1 MTESNITEQ
10 LAAALRDAVKALNT
24 AASFRVPSLNSNSY
38 AVASQAERALAAFS
52 AAPRPERLDAEAAS
66 AGLQRTLRNVIARF
80 DALGFDD
87 PDAPVDGG
95 DCVELVGELLP
106 LLRAELPADA
116 ARAAP
121 GEADE
126 RKRLAEFLVRDW
138 ESSFEQDADSTF
150 GAVEK
155 LLRTGHAGYDA
166 MAIEDLRLAAA
177 DTGYGDDLD
186 DEAEGE
192 MGGPAP

>member
-1 MTESNITEQ
+1 MT
-10 LAAALRDAVKALNT
+10 
-24 AASFRVPSLNSNSY
+24 
-38 AVASQAERALAAFS
+38 
-52 AAPRPERLDAEAAS
+52 
-66 AGLQRTLRNVIARF
+66 RTHPLTGV
-80 DALGFDD
+80 
-87 PDAPVDGG
+87 

-106 LLRAELPADA
+106 LLRAALPADA

-126 RKRLAEFLVRDW
+126 RKRLTEFLVRDW

-166 MAIEDLRLAAA
+166 MAIEDLRRAAA
-177 DTGYGDDLD
+177 DAGYGDDLD